1 MPAVAVII
9 LQKADR
15 ISALLEERVGVKA
28 GTSLEA
34 GLRHASR
41 HLPYDARAA
50 GRRLAAAGQLARR
63 SAGIV
68 DVDAHRFDDD
78 YRVLLRHLQAIEPGR
93 VRPSGPSV
101 WRFVTG
107 VATAVA
113 SVVVLGVGLAYAGLI

>member
-15 ISALLEERVGVKA
+15 ISELLEERVGVKG

-34 GLRHASR
+34 GLRLARR

-50 GRRLAAAGQLARR
+50 GRRLAAARRLARR
-63 SAGIV
+63 SEGIV
-68 DVDAHRFDDD
+68 EVDAHRFDDD
-78 YRVLLRHLQAIEPGR
+78 YRVLLRHLQAVDPGR
-93 VRPSGPSV
+93 SRNGFSV

-107 VATAVA
+107 
-113 SVVVLGVGLAYAGLI
+113 SVVAIASAALLGVGLAYAGLI

>member
-93 VRPSGPSV
+93 VRPGQSV